1 MYQPTRTQLLIEAL
15 EFYIQDLKKN
25 NCTEASIQTYTELL
39 NEIETQDEIY
49 DETISQI
56 WEVDDEED
64 LIEEITCATG
74 WCIKSIDY

>member
-39 NEIETQDEIY
+39 NEIETQEAKERKD
-49 DETISQI
+49 
-56 WEVDDEED
+56 
-64 LIEEITCATG
+64 
-74 WCIKSIDY
+74 

>member
-39 NEIETQDEIY
+39 NEIETQEAKERIVGN
-49 DETISQI
+49 TLKS
-56 WEVDDEED
+56 
-64 LIEEITCATG
+64 TG
-74 WCIKSIDY
+74 WQ